1 MGRLTIDILRQ
12 YSRAG
17 LLAALVAQAGC
28 GSDRGVPENI
38 AGGYT
43 GGGIGGVTGS
53 TCYQGPAP
61 TPPNN
66 GAAVITIDPTKTFQT
81 MQGFGASVRLF
92 DDPATTNT
100 MDPATKRG
108 TAVPSVID
116 QNTILDRLYV
126 DLGLTRV
133 RFLPSDGGGIEP
145 VNDNAD
151 PLVADASK
159 FDFSWKNGDGQLD
172 LVQKLAFRGV
182 TTWFA
187 APLSFEKW
195 MTPSNPAEYAEWAI
209 VMLRHW
215 KDRGY
220 EMPYFA
226 LVNEPGSALGGNLSG
241 TYLRDVAK
249 LLGARI
255 KAEGL
260 KTKLVVPDDVSPQE
274 AFARLQIILADAD
287 ARQYVGAIAYHL
299 SARGGEDAIKQL
311 GDQYGIPI
319 WMTDFSIADD
329 DWFAWALAL
338 HELIAD
344 DGVSAVDYKWAFLG
358 DYGHSQLV
366 SLVATNG
373 VYTHF
378 VRNTQYYVMGQYSRF
393 VRPGAVRVAATS
405 NDPNVKAT
413 AYVDGTKLIIVAT
426 FLGIPGPIMFER
438 QVRFE
443 LGAGGPCVKRA
454 DIVRSSATDSWA
466 SLASVSTEVPRI
478 SYALQ
483 VRSVTTFVGQP

>member
-1 MGRLTIDILRQ
+1 MPRRTMQLFHRHARTGVVA
-12 YSRAG
+12 SVVAV
-17 LLAALVAQAGC
+17 AAC

-38 AGGYT
+38 AGGYN
-43 GGGIGGVTGS
+43 GGGVGGLTGS

-61 TPPNN
+61 AAGG
-66 GAAVITIDPTKTFQT
+66 GAAVITIDPKTTFQT

-100 MDPATKRG
+100 TDPATKRG
-108 TAVPSVID
+108 TAVPSPID

-126 DLGLTRV
+126 DLGLTRA
-133 RFLPSDGGGIEP
+133 RFLPDGDGIEP

-187 APLSFEKW
+187 APLSLEKW
-195 MTPSNPAEYAEWAI
+195 MTPSNPAEYAEWAM

-220 EMPYFA
+220 EMPYFS
-226 LVNEPGSALGGNLSG
+226 LENEPGSAAGGNLSG
-241 TYLRDVAK
+241 TYLRDVVK
-249 LLGARI
+249 ILGARI

-274 AFARLQIILADAD
+274 AAARLQIILADAD

-299 SARGGEDAIKQL
+299 YARGGESQIKQL

-319 WMTDFSIADD
+319 WMTDFSVPDD
-329 DWFAWALAL
+329 DSFAWALAL

-344 DGVSAVDYKWAFLG
+344 GGVSAVDYKWAFLG
-358 DYGHSQLV
+358 DYGRSQLLR
-366 SLVATNG
+366 LVATNG
-373 VYTHF
+373 AYARF
-378 VRNTQYYVMGQYSRF
+378 AMPTQYYLMGQYSRF

-405 NDPNVKAT
+405 SDPNVKAT

-426 FLGIPGPIMFER
+426 FLGDGGTIEFER

-454 DIVRSSATDSWA
+454 DVVRSSATDSWN
-466 SLASVSTEVPRI
+466 SLGSVSVDVPRI
-478 SYALQ
+478 NYALP